1 MKKNSISIFIS
12 FSIMVIGTLLPSIG
26 PVSDRGVSAIAL
38 VLAMVLLLAAQALPI
53 GVMCFLCILAQPL
66 MGITES
72 LSESASYWANYLF
85 FFVIM
90 AFNIGLAFSNTP
102 LPRLVLLF
110 MLEHVKKD
118 ARGPVLAIWLTT
130 ALLSGIIANFAVI
143 ALMLAFAWEYLSLFD
158 DPVKKKKTGRCLLLG
173 MCASTELGGNITPL
187 GSSINIMVINFLN
200 DCGFSISY
208 AKWIGISLPL
218 FVILFF
224 LMTRI
229 LFRMCPPEAL
239 SQPKIQECIAA
250 NQTLRPLSA
259 KEKKLLA
266 IVSVMMVLLLI
277 SPFIPELKSELII
290 VAAGILLMLPGI
302 EIVKYDQLAKSE
314 AFTQTIYICCF
325 IGLAGIL
332 SSAGVVD
339 VLTEGFQ
346 SMMPSRPS
354 VFIVVALLCVLTILL
369 CNFLP
374 AAAVPS
380 VLTVPMITFCASVN
394 IDPVLAVI
402 PLAMCSNCSWI
413 LPLDPISLL
422 TYGKGYYTLMDMVKP
437 GLVLTVMT
445 AAVTGGWMALLS
457 LLL

>member
-90 AFNIGLAFSNTP
+90 AFNIGLAFSNTT
-102 LPRLVLLF
+102 LPRRVLLF

-290 VAAGILLMLPGI
+290 VAA
-302 EIVKYDQLAKSE
+302 
-314 AFTQTIYICCF
+314 
-325 IGLAGIL
+325 
-332 SSAGVVD
+332 
-339 VLTEGFQ
+339 
-346 SMMPSRPS
+346 
-354 VFIVVALLCVLTILL
+354 
-369 CNFLP
+369 
-374 AAAVPS
+374 AVPS

-437 GLVLTVMT
+437 GLVLTAMT

>member
-90 AFNIGLAFSNTP
+90 AFNIGLAFSNTT
-102 LPRLVLLF
+102 LPRRVLLF

-266 IVSVMMVLLLI
+266 IASVMMVLLLI

-290 VAAGILLMLPGI
+290 V
-302 EIVKYDQLAKSE
+302 
-314 AFTQTIYICCF
+314 
-325 IGLAGIL
+325 
-332 SSAGVVD
+332 
-339 VLTEGFQ
+339 
-346 SMMPSRPS
+346 
-354 VFIVVALLCVLTILL
+354 
-369 CNFLP
+369 

-437 GLVLTVMT
+437 GLVLTAMT

>member
-1 MKKNSISIFIS
+1 MPQLNPTYILGANFGPYETESYRVLVQEYLAKAEDVCFRDEWSKEKFPELSNIRFAPDIVLGIKK
-12 FSIMVIGTLLPSIG
+12 
-26 PVSDRGVSAIAL
+26 
-38 VLAMVLLLAAQALPI
+38 
-53 GVMCFLCILAQPL
+53 
-66 MGITES
+66 ITE
-72 LSESASYWANYLF
+72 
-85 FFVIM
+85 
-90 AFNIGLAFSNTP
+90 
-102 LPRLVLLF
+102 R
-110 MLEHVKKD
+110 D
-118 ARGPVLAIWLTT
+118 
-130 ALLSGIIANFAVI
+130 
-143 ALMLAFAWEYLSLFD
+143 
-158 DPVKKKKTGRCLLLG
+158 VKKKKTGRCLLLG

-302 EIVKYDQLAKSE
+302 EVVKYDQLAKSE

-339 VLTEGFQ
+339 VLTAGFQ

-354 VFIVVALLCVLTILL
+354 VFIVVALLCVLTIVL

-402 PLAMCSNCSWI
+402 PLAMCSNCS
-413 LPLDPISLL
+413 
-422 TYGKGYYTLMDMVKP
+422 
-437 GLVLTVMT
+437 
-445 AAVTGGWMALLS
+445 
-457 LLL
+457 

>member
-1 MKKNSISIFIS
+1 MKNNSISIFIS

-66 MGITES
+66 MRITES

-85 FFVIM
+85 FFVVM
-90 AFNIGLAFSNTP
+90 AFNIGLAFSNTT
-102 LPRLVLLF
+102 LPRRVLLF

-290 VAAGILLMLPGI
+290 VAA
-302 EIVKYDQLAKSE
+302 
-314 AFTQTIYICCF
+314 
-325 IGLAGIL
+325 
-332 SSAGVVD
+332 
-339 VLTEGFQ
+339 
-346 SMMPSRPS
+346 
-354 VFIVVALLCVLTILL
+354 
-369 CNFLP
+369 
-374 AAAVPS
+374 AVPS

-437 GLVLTVMT
+437 GLVLTAMT

>member
-66 MGITES
+66 MRITES

-85 FFVIM
+85 FFVVM
-90 AFNIGLAFSNTP
+90 AFNIGLAFSNTT
-102 LPRLVLLF
+102 LPRRVLLF

-290 VAAGILLMLPGI
+290 VAA
-302 EIVKYDQLAKSE
+302 
-314 AFTQTIYICCF
+314 
-325 IGLAGIL
+325 
-332 SSAGVVD
+332 
-339 VLTEGFQ
+339 
-346 SMMPSRPS
+346 
-354 VFIVVALLCVLTILL
+354 
-369 CNFLP
+369 
-374 AAAVPS
+374 AVPS

-437 GLVLTVMT
+437 GLVLTAMT

>member
-90 AFNIGLAFSNTP
+90 AFNIGLAFSNTT
-102 LPRLVLLF
+102 LPRRVLLF

-290 VAAGILLMLPGI
+290 VAA
-302 EIVKYDQLAKSE
+302 
-314 AFTQTIYICCF
+314 
-325 IGLAGIL
+325 
-332 SSAGVVD
+332 
-339 VLTEGFQ
+339 
-346 SMMPSRPS
+346 
-354 VFIVVALLCVLTILL
+354 
-369 CNFLP
+369 
-374 AAAVPS
+374 AVPS

-402 PLAMCSNCSWI
+402 PLAMYSNCSWI

-437 GLVLTVMT
+437 GLVLTAMT

>member
-1 MKKNSISIFIS
+1 
-12 FSIMVIGTLLPSIG
+12 
-26 PVSDRGVSAIAL
+26 
-38 VLAMVLLLAAQALPI
+38 
-53 GVMCFLCILAQPL
+53 
-66 MGITES
+66 
-72 LSESASYWANYLF
+72 
-85 FFVIM
+85 
-90 AFNIGLAFSNTP
+90 
-102 LPRLVLLF
+102 
-110 MLEHVKKD
+110 
-118 ARGPVLAIWLTT
+118 
-130 ALLSGIIANFAVI
+130 
-143 ALMLAFAWEYLSLFD
+143 MLAFDWEYLSLFD

-290 VAAGILLMLPGI
+290 VAA
-302 EIVKYDQLAKSE
+302 
-314 AFTQTIYICCF
+314 
-325 IGLAGIL
+325 
-332 SSAGVVD
+332 
-339 VLTEGFQ
+339 
-346 SMMPSRPS
+346 
-354 VFIVVALLCVLTILL
+354 
-369 CNFLP
+369 
-374 AAAVPS
+374 AVPS

-402 PLAMCSNCSWI
+402 PLAMCSNGSWI

-437 GLVLTVMT
+437 GLVLTAMT

>member
-1 MKKNSISIFIS
+1 
-12 FSIMVIGTLLPSIG
+12 MVLGTFLPSIG
-26 PVSDRGVSAIAL
+26 PISEKGVSAIAL
-38 VLAMVLLLAAQALPI
+38 TAAMVLLLAAQALPI
-53 GVMCFLCILAQPL
+53 GVMCFICILAQPL

-90 AFNIGLAFSNTP
+90 AFNIGLAFSNTS
-102 LPRLVLLF
+102 LPRRMLLF
-110 MLEHVKKD
+110 MLQRVKKD

-158 DPVKKKKTGRCLLLG
+158 DPVKKKKTGRCLLIG

-200 DCGFSISY
+200 DCGYSISY
-208 AKWIGISLPL
+208 AKWIAISLPL

-229 LFRMCPPEAL
+229 LFALCPPEAL
-239 SQPKIQECIAA
+239 NQEQIRECISS
-250 NQTLRPLSA
+250 NQTSA
-259 KEKKLLA
+259 ALTPKEKKLLL
-266 IVSVMMVLLLI
+266 IVSAMMILLLI
-277 SPFIPELKSELII
+277 SPFIPALKSELII

-302 EIVKYDQLAKSE
+302 EAVTYDQLAKSE

-339 VLTEGFQ
+339 AITAGFQ
-346 SMMPSRPS
+346 SIMPSRPS
-354 VFIVVALLCVLTILL
+354 VFAVVALLCILTIVM

-380 VLTVPMITFCASVN
+380 VLTVPMITFCASVR

-437 GLVLTVMT
+437 GLLLTAVT

-457 LLL
+457 LFI

>member
-90 AFNIGLAFSNTP
+90 AFNIGLAFSNTT
-102 LPRLVLLF
+102 LPRRVLLF

-290 VAAGILLMLPGI
+290 VAA
-302 EIVKYDQLAKSE
+302 
-314 AFTQTIYICCF
+314 
-325 IGLAGIL
+325 
-332 SSAGVVD
+332 
-339 VLTEGFQ
+339 
-346 SMMPSRPS
+346 
-354 VFIVVALLCVLTILL
+354 
-369 CNFLP
+369 
-374 AAAVPS
+374 AVPS

>member
-1 MKKNSISIFIS
+1 M
-12 FSIMVIGTLLPSIG
+12 
-26 PVSDRGVSAIAL
+26 
-38 VLAMVLLLAAQALPI
+38 
-53 GVMCFLCILAQPL
+53 
-66 MGITES
+66 
-72 LSESASYWANYLF
+72 
-85 FFVIM
+85 
-90 AFNIGLAFSNTP
+90 
-102 LPRLVLLF
+102 
-110 MLEHVKKD
+110 
-118 ARGPVLAIWLTT
+118 
-130 ALLSGIIANFAVI
+130 
-143 ALMLAFAWEYLSLFD
+143 
-158 DPVKKKKTGRCLLLG
+158 
-173 MCASTELGGNITPL
+173 
-187 GSSINIMVINFLN
+187 
-200 DCGFSISY
+200 
-208 AKWIGISLPL
+208 
-218 FVILFF
+218 
-224 LMTRI
+224 
-229 LFRMCPPEAL
+229 
-239 SQPKIQECIAA
+239 
-250 NQTLRPLSA
+250 
-259 KEKKLLA
+259 
-266 IVSVMMVLLLI
+266 
-277 SPFIPELKSELII
+277 KSELII

-302 EIVKYDQLAKSE
+302 EVVKYDQLAKSE

-339 VLTEGFQ
+339 VLTAGFQ

-354 VFIVVALLCVLTILL
+354 VFIVVALLCVLTIVL

-437 GLVLTVMT
+437 GLVLTAMT